1 MVVTLCRVC
10 QDEVIPLVSNGMPD
24 LGEGISMHMN
34 LLRNGM
40 AITLLASSACP
51 ALLGQSVADAARE
64 AREKKQK
71 KQTDSA
77 KDASAKPKVITN
89 EDMPEVRSP
98 EAKSPETKNNDSQKT
113 PGQNPGTNAGS
124 TAAASGSTRTTE
136 NSAHVDF
143 KFASSTMKRPSK
155 VETIWMVQNTSDH
168 REKIDLK
175 TIKTG
180 PCNYHQETDG
190 ITELYSGE
198 GVTNTFQAELTVLP
212 YDCLGSY
219 RLELRAS
226 IAGKLLGS
234 ASDTVAAE

>member
-1 MVVTLCRVC
+1 MPSRTSL
-10 QDEVIPLVSNGMPD
+10 LVKWIAIAF
-24 LGEGISMHMN
+24 LGC
-34 LLRNGM
+34 
-40 AITLLASSACP
+40 AVCP
-51 ALLGQSVADAARE
+51 ALHAQSVADAAR
-64 AREKKQK
+64 AAKEKKQK
-71 KQTDSA
+71 KQADSA

-89 EDMPEVRSP
+89 EDMPEVRNP
-98 EAKSPETKNNDSQKT
+98 EAKTTEAKINDSQKT

-124 TAAASGSTRTTE
+124 APAAAQSSAPPGSTHTTE

-175 TIKTG
+175 TITTG

-190 ITELYSGE
+190 VTELYSGE

-234 ASDTVAAE
+234 ASDTVTVE